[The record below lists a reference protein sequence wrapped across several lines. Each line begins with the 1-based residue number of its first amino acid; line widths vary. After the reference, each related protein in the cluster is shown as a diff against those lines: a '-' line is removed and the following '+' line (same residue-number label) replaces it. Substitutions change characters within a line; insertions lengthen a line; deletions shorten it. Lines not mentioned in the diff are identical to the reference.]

1 MRPGWWADVTFNMNM
16 GIMNEMSKKEE
27 LENALKDAM
36 RKGDDVRKRTLRM
49 ALSSIRMAELE
60 RGRSL
65 EDGETLAILQKEMKS
80 RLETISEAE
89 RANRPDLASSTR
101 AEIPVLEIFLPQQ
114 LTQEELEEIAR
125 AAIAEAGATSP
136 AEMGKVMKIL
146 IPRLQGRA
154 PGDQTSQIVRQLLQQ
169 QSG

>member
-1 MRPGWWADVTFNMNM
+1 
-16 GIMNEMSKKEE
+16 MNEMSKKDE

-36 RKGDDVRKRTLRM
+36 RKGDEVRKRTLRM

-60 RGRSL
+60 RGRLL
-65 EDGETLAILQKEMKS
+65 EDGETLAILQKEVKS
-80 RLETISEAE
+80 RQETISEAE
-89 RANRPDLASSTR
+89 RANRPELAASTR
-101 AEIPVLEIFLPQQ
+101 AEIPVLEYFLPQQ
-114 LTQEELEEIAR
+114 LTREELEEIAR

-169 QSG
+169 QSV